1 MLSTPLLLLIIAT
14 VFITAYGQSLFH
26 SCDRDRNF
34 QLNKQEFVL
43 CFRGDDLYD
52 DEGFEALFDH
62 LDTNGDGSITATEYN
77 KAQET
82 LFRPKANSPS
92 EEETVSFT
100 DRNGVTRQVPLKSV
114 YKKMEENMKGFKRT
128 DDNRLMKEES
138 KTSKVSEL
146 SEKDPQIDAIIKMGN
161 WSFQK
166 LIEWNVVPNDSG
178 LKSLVSDDLKFRSRR
193 ADVVFFPSFC
203 SSRSS
208 MVNVTLKIHHREQ
221 LIQYKVSHT
230 ASVL

>member
-1 MLSTPLLLLIIAT
+1 MLSTSLSLLIIAT
-14 VFITAYGQSLFH
+14 TFVTVCGQSLFH

-62 LDTNGDGSITATEYN
+62 LDANGDGSITATEYN

-82 LFRPKANSPS
+82 LFRPKATSSS

-100 DRNGVTRQVPLKSV
+100 DRDGVTRQVPLKSV

-166 LIEWNVVPNDSG
+166 LIEWNVVAKDAA
-178 LKSLVSDDLKFRSRR
+178 LKSMVSDDLKFRSRR
-193 ADVVFFPSFC
+193 VDTIYFPKFS

-208 MVNVTLKIHHREQ
+208 MVNITLKIHQSEQ
-221 LIQYKVSHT
+221 VIQYKV
-230 ASVL
+230 